1 MYPASRSRLLS
12 RAIQFSA
19 QHRYVSTTAQTHPI
33 TSVLIA
39 NRGEIALRV
48 GRTASALGV
57 QYTTIYTDPDAHSQH
72 ALSSPFAVNLG
83 ESNAYLDGERI
94 ISVAKAQGCEALHPG
109 YGFLS
114 ENSAFA
120 KRCVEEGLVFIGPP
134 WKAIEAMGNKS
145 RSKDI
150 MIQAG
155 VPCIPGYHGANQE
168 PRYLLEEAK
177 KIGFPVMVKAVKG
190 GGGKGMRIAFHEQE
204 FLDKLESAKSEGR
217 NSFGDDAMLVEK
229 YIATPRHIEV
239 QIFADKYGNSV
250 ALGERDCS
258 LQRRHQKILEE
269 APAPNLAEDTRQ
281 DLWQKARAAALAV
294 GYEGAGTVE
303 FIFDNDTNEFFFME
317 MNTRLQVEHPVTEEI
332 TGEDLVSWQF
342 KVAAGDPLPLDQEA
356 IARRI
361 SKRGW
366 AIEARIYAENP
377 SQNFMPDSGKLIHL
391 RTPKLSD
398 SVRIDAGFIEG
409 DTVSA
414 AYDGMIAK
422 LIVSGPTRE
431 VAIRKLHAALQDY
444 EVVGLST
451 NIEFLKKIC
460 KSPAFVR
467 GDVETGYIQKH
478 SDELFAPETVE
489 PEAVAQA
496 ALGLLSNELPSM
508 ASGITPGPHS
518 ETVGF
523 GQTSS
528 RQYTFILTGT
538 SEPIQVALEQSG
550 PNIFQIAVKGS
561 GIDRTYSNVLCTPV
575 HPTISTFFPHTRIE
589 STLII
594 DGDRLSLFQHGK
606 QINLTLP
613 TPGWFEKA
621 LGLKD
626 VTNSVLAPMPCK
638 VLRNEVEE
646 GDEVKKGQPLVVIES
661 MKMET
666 MIRSPQSGIVA
677 KLVHK
682 AGDICK
688 AGTVLVLFEEVGATG
703 SESFNSGLTHTA

>member
-1 MYPASRSRLLS
+1 MLSTARS
-12 RAIQFSA
+12 RAIARSLFVSHTSRA
-19 QHRYVSTTAQTHPI
+19 LSTTASTSKTTPI

-57 QYTTIYTDPDAHSQH
+57 RCTTIYTAPDAHSRH
-72 ALSSPFAVNLG
+72 ALSSPFSVNLG
-83 ESNAYLDGERI
+83 EPNAYLDGERI
-94 ISVAKAQGCEALHPG
+94 ISVAKQQGCEALHPG

-114 ENSAFA
+114 ENSEFA

-155 VPCIPGYHGANQE
+155 VPCIPGYHGANQD
-168 PRYLLEEAK
+168 PAHLLEDAK

-190 GGGKGMRIAFHEQE
+190 GGGKGMRIAMNEDE

-217 NSFGDDAMLVEK
+217 NSFGDDEMLVEK

-239 QIFADKYGNSV
+239 QIFADKYGNAV

-269 APAPNLAEDTRQ
+269 APAPNLAEDIRQ
-281 DLWQKARAAALAV
+281 DLWEKARAAALAV

-303 FIFDNDTNEFFFME
+303 CKIPGSSDAEITDQKLVIFDNDTNEFFFME

-342 KVAAGDPLPLDQEA
+342 KIAAGEPLPLDQA
-356 IARRI
+356 TIAQRI
-361 SKRGW
+361 SERGW

-377 SQNFMPDSGKLIHL
+377 NQNFMPDSGKLIHL
-391 RTPKLSD
+391 RTPQISD
-398 SVRIDAGFIEG
+398 GVRIDAGFIEG
-409 DTVSA
+409 DTVSS

-431 VAIRKLHAALQDY
+431 VAIQKLYAALQDY

-460 KSPAFVR
+460 KSQPFIK
-467 GDVETGYIQKH
+467 GDVETGYIQKYN
-478 SDELFAPETVE
+478 DELFAPEATE
-489 PEAVAQA
+489 PEVFAQA
-496 ALGLLSNELPSM
+496 ALGLLAKELS
-508 ASGITPGPHS
+508 GPHAIGQGPHG
-518 ETVGF
+518 EAIGF
-523 GQTSS
+523 GAANERQFSFFISS
-528 RQYTFILTGT
+528 ATGAEG
-538 SEPIQVALEQSG
+538 EPIHVTINQSG
-550 PNIFQIAVKGS
+550 RKMFDIDVKGS
-561 GIDRTYSNVLCTPV
+561 GIEASYANVVCEPRS
-575 HPTISTFFPHTRIE
+575 PSISSFFPHTRIE
-589 STLII
+589 STVIT
-594 DGDRLSLFQHGK
+594 DGDKITLFQHGR
-606 QINLTLP
+606 QTQLTLSP
-613 TPGWFEKA
+613 PSWYEKA

-638 VLRNEVEE
+638 VLRNEVKE
-646 GDEVKKGQPLVVIES
+646 GDEVEKDQALVV
-661 MKMET
+661 
-666 MIRSPQSGIVA
+666 
-677 KLVHK
+677 
-682 AGDICK
+682 
-688 AGTVLVLFEEVGATG
+688 
-703 SESFNSGLTHTA
+703 

>member
-1 MYPASRSRLLS
+1 MLLATRT
-12 RAIQFSA
+12 RAIARAILSS
-19 QHRYVSTTAQTHPI
+19 HSRPLSSTTSTPI

-57 QYTTIYTDPDAHSQH
+57 RCTTIYTDPDAHSQH

-83 ESNAYLDGERI
+83 AANAYLDGERI
-94 ISVAKAQGCEALHPG
+94 ISVAKEQGCQALHPG

-120 KRCVEEGLVFIGPP
+120 KRCMEEGLVFIGPP

-150 MIQAG
+150 MIKAG
-155 VPCIPGYHGANQE
+155 VPCIPGYHGTNQDPE
-168 PRYLLEEAK
+168 HLLEEAK

-190 GGGKGMRIAFHEQE
+190 GGGKGMRIALTEQE

-217 NSFGDDAMLVEK
+217 NSFGDDVMLVEK

-239 QIFADKYGNSV
+239 QIFADKHGNAV

-269 APAPNLAEDTRQ
+269 APAPNLAEDIRQ
-281 DLWQKARAAALAV
+281 DLWEKARAAALAV

-317 MNTRLQVEHPVTEEI
+317 MNTRLQVEHPVTEAV

-342 KVAAGDPLPLDQEA
+342 KVAAGEPLPLDQET
-356 IARRI
+356 IAQRI
-361 SKRGW
+361 AERGW

-391 RTPKLSD
+391 KTPQISD

-409 DTVSA
+409 DTISS

-451 NIEFLKKIC
+451 NIEFLKKVC
-460 KSPAFVR
+460 ESPAFIK
-467 GDVETGYIQKH
+467 GDVETGYIQKYH
-478 SDELFAPETVE
+478 DELFAPEVIE
-489 PEAVAQA
+489 PETFAQA
-496 ALGLLSNELPSM
+496 ALGLLAKEL
-508 ASGITPGPHS
+508 SGTGTPVGPHGQAIGFAASSQRQFTFLVSSSSESKPEPVQVKINQTGRNLFDISVTGSSIS
-518 ETVGF
+518 ETYPNV
-523 GQTSS
+523 
-528 RQYTFILTGT
+528 IC
-538 SEPIQVALEQSG
+538 EPTHFPSQ
-550 PNIFQIAVKGS
+550 
-561 GIDRTYSNVLCTPV
+561 
-575 HPTISTFFPHTRIE
+575 ISTFFPHTRIE
-589 STLII
+589 STII
-594 DGDRLSLFQHGK
+594 TEPESDKMTIFQRGK
-606 QINLTLP
+606 QTQLALAQ
-613 TPGWFEKA
+613 PGWFEKA

-626 VTNSVLAPMPCK
+626 AHNSVLAPMPCK
-638 VLRNEVEE
+638 VLRNEVKEGEE
-646 GDEVKKGQPLVVIES
+646 VEVGQALVVIES

-666 MIRSPQSGIVA
+666 VIRSPQKGVVA
-677 KLVHK
+677 KLAHK
-682 AGDICK
+682 EGDICK
-688 AGTVLVLFEEVGATG
+688 AGTVLVLFEEH
-703 SESFNSGLTHTA
+703 EE

>member
-1 MYPASRSRLLS
+1 MIPASRSRAFA
-12 RAIQFSA
+12 RAILSSQGSR
-19 QHRYVSTTAQTHPI
+19 HLSSTSTSPI

-57 QYTTIYTDPDAHSQH
+57 RCTTIYTDPDAHSQH

-83 ESNAYLDGERI
+83 AANAYLDGERI
-94 ISVAKAQGCEALHPG
+94 ISIAKEQGCEALHPG

-150 MIQAG
+150 MIKAG
-155 VPCIPGYHGANQE
+155 VPCIPGYHGSNQE
-168 PRYLLEEAK
+168 PEYLLEEAK

-190 GGGKGMRIAFHEQE
+190 GGGKGMRIALNEQE

-217 NSFGDDAMLVEK
+217 NSFGDDVMLVEK
-229 YIATPRHIEV
+229 YIGTPRHIEV
-239 QIFADKYGNSV
+239 QIFADKYGNAV

-269 APAPNLAEDTRQ
+269 APAPNLAEDIRQ
-281 DLWQKARAAALAV
+281 DLWEKARAAALAV

-317 MNTRLQVEHPVTEEI
+317 MNTRLQVEHPVTEAI

-342 KVAAGDPLPLDQEA
+342 KVAAGEPLPLDQET
-356 IARRI
+356 IAQRI
-361 SKRGW
+361 AERGW

-391 RTPKLSD
+391 RTPQVSD

-409 DTVSA
+409 DTISSN
-414 AYDGMIAK
+414 YDGMIAK

-460 KSPAFVR
+460 KSPAFIR
-467 GDVETGYIQKH
+467 GEVETGYIQKYNE
-478 SDELFAPETVE
+478 ELFAPEIVE
-489 PEAVAQA
+489 PETFAQA
-496 ALGLLSNELPSM
+496 ALGLLAKEL
-508 ASGITPGPHS
+508 SGSGVSTSLGPHGQS
-518 ETVGF
+518 IGF
-523 GQTSS
+523 APSSQRQFTFLTSS
-528 RQYTFILTGT
+528 ALDAE
-538 SEPIQVALEQSG
+538 SVQVFVNQSG
-550 PNIFQIAVKGS
+550 GKVFDVTVKGH
-561 GIDRTYSNVLCTPV
+561 GVDKTYNNVVCEPHTPS
-575 HPTISTFFPHTRIE
+575 ISTFFPHTRIE
-589 STLII
+589 STVIT
-594 DGDRLSLFQHGK
+594 DGDKITLFQRGR
-606 QINLTLP
+606 QTQLTLA
-613 TPGWFEKA
+613 TPSWYEKA

-638 VLRNEVEE
+638 VLRNEVKE
-646 GDEVKKGQPLVVIES
+646 GDAVEKDQALVVIES

-666 MIRSPQSGIVA
+666 VIRSPQKGVVA

-682 AGDICK
+682 EGDICK
-688 AGTVLVLFEEVGATG
+688 AGTVLVLFEEVST
-703 SESFNSGLTHTA
+703 